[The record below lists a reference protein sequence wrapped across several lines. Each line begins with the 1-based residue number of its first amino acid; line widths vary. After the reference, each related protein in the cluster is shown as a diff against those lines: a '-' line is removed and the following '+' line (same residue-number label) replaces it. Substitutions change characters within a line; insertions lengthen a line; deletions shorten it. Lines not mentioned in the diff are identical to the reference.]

1 MRQYCLKDAG
11 IVISKGITHTFK
23 MPTTMSSSLLDSVR
37 SAFPETLIAKFSV
50 LLGEPEANIS
60 KAIHGS
66 IPMVLTDILHKSY
79 FPEGTA
85 KVGTLARQAVT
96 GDFFGQLH
104 ELNIGNGGLVAGSTL
119 LNRGAEFSKA
129 LLAGHTD
136 SVVSEIS
143 RYSNTSVP
151 SAAFIVG
158 LVSFAALDAIG
169 RHLASY
175 SVDGNGLSTWVRGQG
190 DPILH
195 AIPAGLEVKSAL
207 DIQHYPWEKTERTRR
222 NSVLYGVIILLIVVV
237 AAILLF
243 RSCHTETVTS
253 TTVDTTAAA
262 ATPVPAD
269 TAVSPRTQVSL
280 PDGQVLEARKG
291 GTEDRLIAFLSDP
304 NAPLDKKNGNWF
316 DFTRVS
322 FASNS
327 ASLLLESETQLRN
340 IVAILRAFP
349 KAKIKIGG
357 YTDNTGDAAENVR
370 LSQQRADNILA
381 KLKDLGAKSSQLDG
395 AEGYGSKYPVG
406 DNGTQAG
413 RAMNR
418 RMSINVKD
426 K

>member
-1 MRQYCLKDAG
+1 
-11 IVISKGITHTFK
+11 
-23 MPTTMSSSLLDSVR
+23 MSSSLLDSVR

-50 LLGEPEANIS
+50 LLGESGANIN
-60 KAIHGS
+60 KAMQGAM
-66 IPMVLTDILHKSY
+66 PMVLTDILHKSY
-79 FPEGTA
+79 SPEGIS
-85 KVGTLARQAVT
+85 KVSTLARQAVT

-104 ELNIGNGGLVAGSTL
+104 ELNVGNGGLVAGSSL
-119 LNRGAEFSKA
+119 LGKGAEFLKA
-129 LLAGHTD
+129 LLAGHSD
-136 SVVSEIS
+136 SVVNEIS
-143 RYSNTSVP
+143 RYSNTSIS

-158 LVSFAALDAIG
+158 LVSFASLDAIG
-169 RHLASY
+169 RYLANH
-175 SVDGNGLSTWVRGQG
+175 SVDGNGLSTWIKGQG

-195 AIPAGLEVKSAL
+195 AIPVGLEVKPAL
-207 DIQHYPWEKTERTRR
+207 GIQHYPWEKTKKTRR

-253 TTVDTTAAA
+253 TAADTTVTVTKPA
-262 ATPVPAD
+262 PVPAVNTD
-269 TAVSPRTQVSL
+269 TAASPRTQVSL
-280 PDGQVLEARKG
+280 PNGQVVDAKKG

-316 DFTRVS
+316 DFTKVD

-340 IVAILRAFP
+340 IVAILGAFP

-357 YTDNTGDAAENVR
+357 YTDNTGDAAANVR
-370 LSQQRADNILA
+370 LSQERADNILA
-381 KLKDLGAKSSQLDG
+381 KLKDLGAKSSQLVG
-395 AEGYGSKYPVG
+395 AEGYGPKYPVG

-418 RMSINVKD
+418 RMSINVKG